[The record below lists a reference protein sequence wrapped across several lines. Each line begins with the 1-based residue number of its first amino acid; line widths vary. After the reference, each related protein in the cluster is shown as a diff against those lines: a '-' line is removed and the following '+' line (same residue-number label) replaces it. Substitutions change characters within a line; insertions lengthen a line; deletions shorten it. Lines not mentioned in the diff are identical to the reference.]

1 MKQTVKRLRP
11 SISVLV
17 AIALAAMFSFS
28 SFAAPDLSTI
38 VLAPVPPQDCTGT
51 LTVTKG
57 TATINGNPAQTGAT
71 VLSGSQVATGP
82 DSAAVIDFGSAGRLR
97 LADQTMVQPLCVNNE
112 IKVRLGC
119 NKTEVDVMSG
129 QVIAGSTTVTP
140 GSSKSFGA
148 GTEVTASSGAD
159 FSVECEGRGFLGAA
173 GDTVGPGLAGWLAL
187 LGIGAGVATGIAVG
201 GDDGGALLPAVS
213 PVQP

>member
-1 MKQTVKRLRP
+1 
-11 SISVLV
+11 
-17 AIALAAMFSFS
+17 MFSFS

-51 LTVTKG
+51 LTLTKG

-97 LADQTMVQPLCVNNE
+97 LGDQTIVQPLCVNNE
-112 IKVRLGC
+112 IKVRLSC
-119 NKTEVDVMSG
+119 NKTEVDVTSG
-129 QVIAGSTTVTP
+129 QVTAGSVTVTP
-140 GSSKSFGA
+140 GSDKSFGA

-159 FSVECEGRGFLGAA
+159 FGVECEGRRFFGVAGA
-173 GDTVGPGLAGWLAL
+173 GDTVGPGLAGWLTL
-187 LGIGAGVATGIAVG
+187 LGLGAGVATGIALG
-201 GDDGGALLPAVS
+201 GDDGDGLLPAVS